1 MLPLSFGSLTQLSA
15 RLVLLSGRLAPRYG
29 KESLQQLQAHSLANV
44 NSYRK
49 GPLLSS
55 NKSPRINY
63 DLSDSSDTPAAGQTW
78 IMYHHWS

>member
-1 MLPLSFGSLTQLSA
+1 MLPLSFGSLARLSA
-15 RLVLLSGRLAPRYG
+15 RLVLLSGGLAPRYG
-29 KESLQQLQAHSLANV
+29 KESLQQLQAHSLA